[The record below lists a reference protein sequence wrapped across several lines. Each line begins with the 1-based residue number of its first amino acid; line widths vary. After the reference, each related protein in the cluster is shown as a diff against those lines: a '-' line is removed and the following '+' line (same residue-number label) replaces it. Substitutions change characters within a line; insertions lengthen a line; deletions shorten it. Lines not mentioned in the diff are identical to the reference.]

1 MADKTEPGSWN
12 LPLFKIFADPFNTA
26 GLIIDKKLHP
36 GFSFELHDVVKHKK
50 ISFTCPQ
57 EIYDLLTFIGS
68 PHRYCIKSVTRN
80 FDNEIAAVSST
91 QRLSLIAGKY
101 VGKDDPACIVRAQAG
116 FPAVGEVIEPFA
128 FPFLVAG
135 GMRGSHNVPFMP
147 VSQKDSHPTRFDAPA
162 RVIALGFQLNNGKL
176 QGPIDLFDDP
186 AFDLAREKCNE
197 IMDYMRKHGPFQ
209 PHLLPESELEYT
221 TLPELQKKL
230 EKRWKKL

>member
-1 MADKTEPGSWN
+1 
-12 LPLFKIFADPFNTA
+12 
-26 GLIIDKKLHP
+26 LIIDKKLHP